1 MKTDF
6 IIAHT
11 IEFLSQLKID
21 WYRYIDFKN
30 LIDSIQNNICIL
42 INKTKR

>member
-21 WYRYIDFKN
+21 LDID
-30 LIDSIQNNICIL
+30 ISISR
-42 INKTKR
+42 T